1 MFLARRNLF
10 QDKVR
15 LSLSVTGVA
24 LAVMLILLLNAFLTG
39 FYRQISSY
47 LDNSPGAV
55 VVVQQGVDNMLGV
68 TSLVPAATAAAAAEL
83 DGVATVTPILSQ
95 FVILDLHGSK
105 QPAYLVG
112 YDPEKGG
119 GPWGLAAGRTP
130 QADDE
135 VVFDRTLAGQHDIAL
150 GDVVDV
156 MGHSFTVVGLSDG
169 TTSWMASYFFV
180 QKTAAERLLGLPGMT
195 SFLLVT
201 PTDDAALEAVRD
213 RLRELPGSDALLK
226 SEMAA
231 NDVTL
236 FARFFAAPI
245 RLMAGIAFLVGVLV
259 VGLVI
264 YTATI
269 ERQREYGVLKAIGAR
284 NGTLYQVVA
293 AQAFIASLA
302 GVAGGVLLAYL
313 AANLVMALR
322 PQFLVVLAAADVF
335 PAVLAGLVIA
345 LLAALFP
352 ARLVAAL
359 APAEV
364 FRK

>member
-15 LSLSVTGVA
+15 LFLSVAGVS

-39 FYRQISSY
+39 LYRQISSY
-47 LDNSPGAV
+47 LDHSPGAV
-55 VVVQQGVDNMLGV
+55 VVVQQGVDNMLAV
-68 TSLVPAATAAAAAEL
+68 TSLVPAGTAAAAAAV
-83 DGVATVTPILSQ
+83 DGVAAVTPILSQ

-119 GPWGLAAGRTP
+119 GPWRLAAGRAL

-135 VVFDRTLAGQHDIAL
+135 VVFDRTLAGQHDIVL

-156 MGHSFTVVGLSDG
+156 MGQPFTVVGLSDG

-201 PTDDAALEAVRD
+201 PADKAAQEAVRD
-213 RLRELPGSDALLK
+213 RLLELPGSNALLK
-226 SEMAA
+226 SELAA

-264 YTATI
+264 YTATV
-269 ERQREYGVLKAIGAR
+269 ERQREYGVLKAIGASNR
-284 NGTLYQVVA
+284 TLYQVVA
-293 AQAFIASLA
+293 AQAFIASLV

-322 PQFLVVLAAADVF
+322 PQFLVVLVAADVF
-335 PAVLAGLVIA
+335 PAAVAGLVIA

-364 FRK
+364 FRR